1 MNTTQVL
8 KLINTL
14 AAVFILAF
22 LVKKSLPIKVE
33 EHQQYKNT
41 LNQQKEID
49 VILNQDILKSR
60 SDILTYYDPFFKHLY
75 QLKNTQNELKSIPTF
90 INHDGRK
97 ELNKILQSNLEL
109 INEKERLI
117 ERLKFHNSI
126 LKNSIIYLPFLT
138 KDLVNST
145 YNKTIN
151 HYLEFTLD
159 ELLKNILLYNLNSD
173 QELEALI
180 NDNMDMLLEIKDQ
193 NDFGK
198 DEEFIDLALSHTRK
212 IMSNKPQVDEL
223 TQQLLQLPTK
233 QLNEELDYVYNIY
246 YNQAIDTA
254 NTYRLYAYSLLLI
267 LLAWIAYL
275 IINKLVK
282 ANRRTINILESITD
296 AFIALND
303 QWQITYLN
311 PQAFQMLQSQP
322 EQLLNQNLEEVFSG
336 VFGSKFYQECHR
348 AVAAQVVVTFE
359 EYYPPTKRWFDVKAY
374 PGINGLSVFFH
385 DITQRKQASRVLQ
398 QLNEDLEARVEER
411 TVQLAESMK
420 EAEKARNKS
429 EEANKAKS
437 EFLANMSHE
446 LRTPLNAIL
455 GFTQLMNRDSSLN
468 QEHQEYLAII
478 SRSGEH
484 LLNLINDIL
493 EMSKIEAGQI
503 TLNETSFDLYRL
515 LDSLEEMLRLRAAS
529 KGLQLIFYR
538 EPELPRY
545 VKTDEGKLRQV
556 LINLLG
562 NAIKF
567 TQEGS
572 VTLRVVRNNEKLKVD
587 RSDPLNV
594 DRLNVDRSDP
604 LKVDRSDPLNV
615 DRLNVDRSDP
625 LKVDRSDPLNVDRL
639 NVDRSDPLK
648 VDRLNVVRVRAG
660 SAEGHAFAVGDAE
673 AWPFGH
679 GFPNNQQLATPTNL
693 QPTNLQPT
701 NLQPTNLQPTNLQ
714 PANLQPTN
722 LQPANLQP
730 ANLQPAN
737 LGQKATLSAKPTLR
751 EREQPATL
759 TRQTITFEI
768 EDTGPGVDP
777 AEIDSLFEAFVQTEI
792 GRKSEQGTG
801 LGLSI
806 SRQFV
811 KLMGGDITL
820 TSPLGGGT
828 IVTFDIQ
835 ISLAGAGADIQTQHP
850 TRSVIGLAPDQPKYR
865 ILVVEDKWESR
876 KLLVKLLEPLG
887 FEVREAENGKEGVA
901 LWSSWEPHLIW
912 MDMRMPVMDGY
923 EATKQIKAHLKGQ
936 ATVIIALTASAFIE
950 ERAVILSAGCDDFV
964 RKPFREEE
972 IFETMAHYLG
982 VRYVYEEETS
992 ATLPQKSATEA
1003 LTREALAVMP
1013 AEWVAQLYQAANEVN
1028 NQRIFQLIEQIPSE
1042 HDPVAIALTDLVRNF
1057 RCDKIIDLT
1066 EPAIS

>member
-1 MNTTQVL
+1 MNTTQLL
-8 KLINTL
+8 KLLNTL

-33 EHQQYKNT
+33 EHQQYQNT

-60 SDILTYYDPFFKHLY
+60 SDLLTYYDPFFKHLY
-75 QLKNTQNELKSIPTF
+75 EIKNTQNNLKVIPTF
-90 INHDGRK
+90 INREGRK
-97 ELNKILQSNLEL
+97 ELIKIIQNQLEL

-126 LKNSIIYLPFLT
+126 LKNSLIYLPFLT
-138 KDLVNST
+138 QDLVNST
-145 YNKTIN
+145 SNKTKN
-151 HYLEFTLD
+151 HYLDLTLD

-180 NDNMDMLLEIKDQ
+180 KDNMDRLLEIKNQ

-198 DEEFIDLALSHTRK
+198 DEEFIDLALSHSRK
-212 IMSNKPQVDEL
+212 IMSNKPQVDEI
-223 TQQLLQLPTK
+223 TQQLLKLPTK
-233 QLNEELDYVYNIY
+233 QLNEELDYIYNLY
-246 YNQAIDTA
+246 YQQAIDRA
-254 NTYRLYAYSLLLI
+254 NNYRLYAYSLLLI

-275 IINKLVK
+275 IINNLVK
-282 ANRRTINILESITD
+282 ANRRSINILESITD

-322 EQLLNQNLEEVFSG
+322 EQLLNHNLEEVFSG

-385 DITQRKQASRVLQ
+385 DITERKQASRVLQ

-420 EAEKARNKS
+420 EAEKARTKS

-437 EFLANMSHE
+437 QFLANMSHE

-529 KGLQLIFYR
+529 KDLQLIFYR

-572 VTLRVVRNNEKLKVD
+572 VTLRVVRNKEKFKISGYDQLKVSRFNLD
-587 RSDPLNV
+587 RSDQ
-594 DRLNVDRSDP
+594 
-604 LKVDRSDPLNV
+604 
-615 DRLNVDRSDP
+615 
-625 LKVDRSDPLNVDRL
+625 
-639 NVDRSDPLK
+639 LK
-648 VDRLNVVRVRAG
+648 VDRLKVDR
-660 SAEGHAFAVGDAE
+660 
-673 AWPFGH
+673 
-679 GFPNNQQLATPTNL
+679 L
-693 QPTNLQPT
+693 
-701 NLQPTNLQPTNLQ
+701 
-714 PANLQPTN
+714 
-722 LQPANLQP
+722 
-730 ANLQPAN
+730 
-737 LGQKATLSAKPTLR
+737 KAK
-751 EREQPATL
+751 REQPATL
-759 TRQTITFEI
+759 TGQTITFEI
-768 EDTGPGVDP
+768 EDTGPGLDP

-820 TSPLGGGT
+820 SSPLGGGT
-828 IVTFDIQ
+828 MVRFDIQ

-850 TRSVIGLAPDQPKYR
+850 SRSVIGLAPDQPKYR

-964 RKPFREEE
+964 RKPFQEEE
-972 IFETMAHYLG
+972 IFETIAHYLG

-1028 NQRIFQLIEQIPSE
+1028 NQQIFQLIEQIPSE
-1042 HDPVAIALTDLVRNF
+1042 HDPVAIALTGLVRNF

-1066 EPAIS
+1066 EPATS

>member
-1 MNTTQVL
+1 MNKTQLL
-8 KLINTL
+8 KLLNTL
-14 AAVFILAF
+14 AAIILLAF
-22 LVKKSLPIKVE
+22 LVRKSLPINLE
-33 EHQQYKNT
+33 EHQQYQNT

-49 VILNQDILKSR
+49 VILNQDIIKSR
-60 SDILTYYDPFFKHLY
+60 YDILTYYDPFVKHLS
-75 QLKNTQNELKSIPTF
+75 QLKDTQNSLKIIPTF
-90 INHDGRK
+90 INQDGSK
-97 ELNKILQSNLEL
+97 KLTKILQKKLEI
-109 INEKERLI
+109 INQKEKLI
-117 ERLKFHNSI
+117 ERLKFQNAILHNS
-126 LKNSIIYLPFLT
+126 LSYLPFLT
-138 KDLVNST
+138 NELVKST
-145 YNKTIN
+145 STKSGS
-151 HYLEFTLD
+151 HYLEVILD

-180 NDNMDMLLEIKDQ
+180 KDNMDRLLQIKDQ
-193 NDFGK
+193 NYFGK
-198 DEEFIDLALSHTRK
+198 DEEFIDLALSHYRR

-233 QLNEELDYVYNIY
+233 QLNEELDYVYNLY
-246 YNQAIDTA
+246 YYQAIDTA
-254 NTYRLYAYSLLLI
+254 NTYRFYAYSWLLI

-275 IINKLVK
+275 IINNLVK

-348 AVAAQVVVTFE
+348 AVAAQVVVIFE
-359 EYYPPTKRWFDVKAY
+359 EYYLPTKRWFDVKAY

-385 DITQRKQASRVLQ
+385 DITERKQASRVLQ

-437 EFLANMSHE
+437 QFLANMSHE

-503 TLNETSFDLYRL
+503 TVNQTSFDLYRL
-515 LDSLEEMLRLRAAS
+515 LDSLEEMLRLRASS
-529 KGLQLIFYR
+529 KGLQLIVYR

-545 VKTDEGKLRQV
+545 VKTDQGKLRQI

-572 VTLRVVRNNEKLKVD
+572 VTLRVVPNNKKLQISGSDQLKVD
-587 RSDPLNV
+587 RLKVDRLNVGRLNVDRSDQLKVGRYDQLNV
-594 DRLNVDRSDP
+594 DRLNVDRSDQ
-604 LKVDRSDPLNV
+604 
-615 DRLNVDRSDP
+615 
-625 LKVDRSDPLNVDRL
+625 
-639 NVDRSDPLK
+639 LK
-648 VDRLNVVRVRAG
+648 VDRLNVVR
-660 SAEGHAFAVGDAE
+660 E
-673 AWPFGH
+673 AWPKGQ

-701 NLQPTNLQPTNLQ
+701 NLQPTNLQPTNL
-714 PANLQPTN
+714 PYGN
-722 LQPANLQP
+722 
-730 ANLQPAN
+730 
-737 LGQKATLSAKPTLR
+737 AKG
-751 EREQPATL
+751 EQPATL
-759 TRQTITFEI
+759 TGQTITFEI
-768 EDTGPGVDP
+768 EDTGPGLDP

-820 TSPLGGGT
+820 SSPLGGGT

-850 TRSVIGLAPDQPKYR
+850 TRSVIGLAADQPKYR

-936 ATVIIALTASAFIE
+936 ATVIIALTASAFNE
-950 ERAVILSAGCDDFV
+950 ERSLILSAGCDDFV
-964 RKPFREEE
+964 RKPFQEEE
-972 IFETMAHYLG
+972 IFETMARYLG

-992 ATLPQKSATEA
+992 ATSPQRSATEA

-1013 AEWVAQLYQAANEVN
+1013 AEWVAQLYQAANQVN

-1042 HDPVAIALTDLVRNF
+1042 HDPLAIALADLVRNF

-1066 EPAIS
+1066 EPPTS

>member
-1 MNTTQVL
+1 MNKTQLL
-8 KLINTL
+8 KLLNTL
-14 AAVFILAF
+14 AAVILLAF
-22 LVKKSLPIKVE
+22 LVNKSLPINIE
-33 EHQQYKNT
+33 EHQQYQNT
-41 LNQQKEID
+41 LNEQKEID

-60 SDILTYYDPFFKHLY
+60 YDILSYYDPFIKHLE
-75 QLKNTQNELKSIPTF
+75 QLKYIQNRLKIIPLF
-90 INHDGRK
+90 INNDGIKKLQKSLEKTSDIITKK
-97 ELNKILQSNLEL
+97 EK
-109 INEKERLI
+109 LI
-117 ERLKFHNSI
+117 ERLKFQNAI
-126 LKNSIIYLPFLT
+126 LKNSLSYLPFLINDIV
-138 KDLVNST
+138 KST
-145 YNKTIN
+145 SAKSGS
-151 HYLEFTLD
+151 HYLEVILD
-159 ELLKNILLYNLNSD
+159 ELLKNILLYNLNSE

-180 NDNMDMLLEIKDQ
+180 KDNMDRLLLIKDQ
-193 NDFGK
+193 NHFGK
-198 DEEFIDLALSHTRK
+198 DEELIDLALSHSQR

-233 QLNEELDYVYNIY
+233 QLNEELDYVYNLY
-246 YNQAIDTA
+246 YYQAIDTA
-254 NTYRLYAYSLLLI
+254 NTYRLYAYSWLLI

-275 IINKLVK
+275 IINNLVK

-296 AFIALND
+296 AFISLND

-322 EQLLNQNLEEVFSG
+322 EQLLNHNLEEVFSG

-385 DITQRKQASRVLQ
+385 DITERKQSSWVLQ

-420 EAEKARNKS
+420 EAEKARTKS

-437 EFLANMSHE
+437 QFLANMSHE

-503 TLNETSFDLYRL
+503 TVNETSFDLYRL
-515 LDSLEEMLRLRAAS
+515 LDSLEEMLGLRAAS
-529 KGLQLIFYR
+529 KGLQLIVYR
-538 EPELPRY
+538 EPEIPRY

-572 VTLRVVRNNEKLKVD
+572 VTLRVVRNKENLKLD
-587 RSDPLNV
+587 RSDQLKVSSLNI
-594 DRLNVDRSDP
+594 DRSDQ
-604 LKVDRSDPLNV
+604 
-615 DRLNVDRSDP
+615 
-625 LKVDRSDPLNVDRL
+625 
-639 NVDRSDPLK
+639 LK
-648 VDRLNVVRVRAG
+648 VDRLNVF
-660 SAEGHAFAVGDAE
+660 SE
-673 AWPFGH
+673 
-679 GFPNNQQLATPTNL
+679 
-693 QPTNLQPT
+693 QPTNLKPT
-701 NLQPTNLQPTNLQ
+701 NLKPTNLPYSN
-714 PANLQPTN
+714 
-722 LQPANLQP
+722 
-730 ANLQPAN
+730 
-737 LGQKATLSAKPTLR
+737 AKG
-751 EREQPATL
+751 EKPATL
-759 TRQTITFEI
+759 TGQTITFEI

-777 AEIDSLFEAFVQTEI
+777 GEIDSLFEAFVQTET

-820 TSPLGGGT
+820 SSPLGGGT
-828 IVTFDIQ
+828 IVRFDIQ
-835 ISLAGAGADIQTQHP
+835 ISLAGASADIQTQHP

-964 RKPFREEE
+964 RKPFQEEE
-972 IFETMAHYLG
+972 IFETIAHYLG

-1013 AEWVAQLYQAANEVN
+1013 AEWVAQLYQAANQVN
-1028 NQRIFQLIEQIPSE
+1028 NQQIFQLIEQIPSE

-1066 EPAIS
+1066 EPATP

>member
-1 MNTTQVL
+1 VNKTQLL
-8 KLINTL
+8 KLLNTL
-14 AAVFILAF
+14 AAVILLAF
-22 LVKKSLPIKVE
+22 LVNKSLPINIE
-33 EHQQYKNT
+33 EHQQYQNT
-41 LNQQKEID
+41 LNEQKEID

-60 SDILTYYDPFFKHLY
+60 YDILSYYDPFIKHLE
-75 QLKNTQNELKSIPTF
+75 QLKYIQNRLKIIPLF
-90 INHDGRK
+90 INNDGIKKLQKSLEKTSDIITKK
-97 ELNKILQSNLEL
+97 EK
-109 INEKERLI
+109 LI
-117 ERLKFHNSI
+117 ERLKFQNAI
-126 LKNSIIYLPFLT
+126 LKNSLSYLPFLINDIV
-138 KDLVNST
+138 KST
-145 YNKTIN
+145 SAKSGS
-151 HYLEFTLD
+151 HYLEVILD
-159 ELLKNILLYNLNSD
+159 ELLKNILLYNLNSE

-180 NDNMDMLLEIKDQ
+180 KDNMDRLLLIKDQ
-193 NDFGK
+193 NHFGK
-198 DEEFIDLALSHTRK
+198 DEELIDLALSHSQR

-233 QLNEELDYVYNIY
+233 QLNEELDYVYNLY
-246 YNQAIDTA
+246 YYQAIDTA
-254 NTYRLYAYSLLLI
+254 NTYRLYAYSWLLI

-275 IINKLVK
+275 IINNLVK

-296 AFIALND
+296 AFISLND

-322 EQLLNQNLEEVFSG
+322 EQLLNHNLEEVFSG

-385 DITQRKQASRVLQ
+385 DITERKQSSWVLQ

-420 EAEKARNKS
+420 EAEKARTKS

-437 EFLANMSHE
+437 QFLANMSHE

-503 TLNETSFDLYRL
+503 TVNETSFDLYRL
-515 LDSLEEMLRLRAAS
+515 LDSLEEMLGLRAAS
-529 KGLQLIFYR
+529 KGLQLIVYR
-538 EPELPRY
+538 EPEIPRY

-572 VTLRVVRNNEKLKVD
+572 VTLRVVRNKENLKLD
-587 RSDPLNV
+587 RSDQLKVSSLNI
-594 DRLNVDRSDP
+594 DRSDQ
-604 LKVDRSDPLNV
+604 
-615 DRLNVDRSDP
+615 
-625 LKVDRSDPLNVDRL
+625 
-639 NVDRSDPLK
+639 LK
-648 VDRLNVVRVRAG
+648 VDRLNVF
-660 SAEGHAFAVGDAE
+660 SE
-673 AWPFGH
+673 
-679 GFPNNQQLATPTNL
+679 
-693 QPTNLQPT
+693 QPTNLKPT
-701 NLQPTNLQPTNLQ
+701 NLKPTNLPYSN
-714 PANLQPTN
+714 
-722 LQPANLQP
+722 
-730 ANLQPAN
+730 
-737 LGQKATLSAKPTLR
+737 AKG
-751 EREQPATL
+751 EKPATL
-759 TRQTITFEI
+759 TGQTITFEI

-777 AEIDSLFEAFVQTEI
+777 GEIDSLFEAFVQTET

-820 TSPLGGGT
+820 SSPLGGGT
-828 IVTFDIQ
+828 IVRFDIQ
-835 ISLAGAGADIQTQHP
+835 ISLAGASADIQTQHP

-964 RKPFREEE
+964 RKPFQEEE
-972 IFETMAHYLG
+972 IFETIAHYLG

-1013 AEWVAQLYQAANEVN
+1013 AEWVAQLYQAANQVN
-1028 NQRIFQLIEQIPSE
+1028 NQQIFQLIEQIPSE

-1066 EPAIS
+1066 EPATP

>member
-1 MNTTQVL
+1 MNKTQLL
-8 KLINTL
+8 KLLNTL
-14 AAVFILAF
+14 AAVLLLAF
-22 LVKKSLPIKVE
+22 LVNKSLPINIE
-33 EHQQYKNT
+33 EHQQYQNT

-60 SDILTYYDPFFKHLY
+60 YDLLTYYDPFIKHLS
-75 QLKNTQNELKSIPTF
+75 QLKNTQNSLKIIPTF
-90 INHDGRK
+90 INHNGSK
-97 ELNKILQSNLEL
+97 KLTNILNKNSEI
-109 INEKERLI
+109 INQKEKLI
-117 ERLKFHNSI
+117 ERLKFQNAI
-126 LKNSIIYLPFLT
+126 LKNSLSYLPFLT
-138 KDLVNST
+138 NDIVKST
-145 YNKTIN
+145 SAKSGS
-151 HYLEFTLD
+151 HYLEVILD
-159 ELLKNILLYNLNSD
+159 ELLKNILLYNLNYD

-180 NDNMDMLLEIKDQ
+180 KDNMDRLLLIKDQ
-193 NDFGK
+193 NNFGK
-198 DEEFIDLALSHTRK
+198 NEEFIDLALSHSRR
-212 IMSNKPQVDEL
+212 IMTNKPQVDEL

-233 QLNEELDYVYNIY
+233 QLNEELDYVYNLY
-246 YNQAIDTA
+246 YYQAIDKA
-254 NTYRLYAYSLLLI
+254 NTYRFYAYSLLLI

-275 IINKLVK
+275 IINNLVK

-296 AFIALND
+296 AFISLND

-359 EYYPPTKRWFDVKAY
+359 EYYPPTKRWFEVKAY
-374 PGINGLSVFFH
+374 PGINSLSVFFH
-385 DITQRKQASRVLQ
+385 DITERKQASRVLQ
-398 QLNEDLEARVEER
+398 ELNEDLEARVEER
-411 TVQLAESMK
+411 TVQLAKSMK
-420 EAEKARNKS
+420 EAEKARKKS

-437 EFLANMSHE
+437 QFLANMSHE

-503 TLNETSFDLYRL
+503 TVNETSFDLYRL
-515 LDSLEEMLRLRAAS
+515 LDSLEEMLGLRAAS

-545 VKTDEGKLRQV
+545 VKIDEGKLRQV

-572 VTLRVVRNNEKLKVD
+572 VTLRVVRNKENLKLD
-587 RSDPLNV
+587 RSDPFKV
-594 DRLNVDRSDP
+594 SRLNVDRSDP
-604 LKVDRSDPLNV
+604 F
-615 DRLNVDRSDP
+615 
-625 LKVDRSDPLNVDRL
+625 
-639 NVDRSDPLK
+639 K
-648 VDRLNVVRVRAG
+648 VDRLNVVR
-660 SAEGHAFAVGDAE
+660 
-673 AWPFGH
+673 
-679 GFPNNQQLATPTNL
+679 Q
-693 QPTNLQPT
+693 
-701 NLQPTNLQPTNLQ
+701 
-714 PANLQPTN
+714 
-722 LQPANLQP
+722 
-730 ANLQPAN
+730 
-737 LGQKATLSAKPTLR
+737 
-751 EREQPATL
+751 REQPATL
-759 TRQTITFEI
+759 TGQTITFEI
-768 EDTGPGVDP
+768 EDTGPGLDP

-820 TSPLGGGT
+820 SSPLGGGT

-850 TRSVIGLAPDQPKYR
+850 TRSVIGLAADQPKYR

-936 ATVIIALTASAFIE
+936 ATVIIALTASAFNE

-964 RKPFREEE
+964 RKPFQEEE
-972 IFETMAHYLG
+972 IFETMARYLG

-1028 NQRIFQLIEQIPSE
+1028 NQQIFQLIEQIPSE

>member
-1 MNTTQVL
+1 M
-8 KLINTL
+8 
-14 AAVFILAF
+14 
-22 LVKKSLPIKVE
+22 
-33 EHQQYKNT
+33 
-41 LNQQKEID
+41 
-49 VILNQDILKSR
+49 
-60 SDILTYYDPFFKHLY
+60 
-75 QLKNTQNELKSIPTF
+75 
-90 INHDGRK
+90 
-97 ELNKILQSNLEL
+97 
-109 INEKERLI
+109 
-117 ERLKFHNSI
+117 
-126 LKNSIIYLPFLT
+126 
-138 KDLVNST
+138 
-145 YNKTIN
+145 
-151 HYLEFTLD
+151 
-159 ELLKNILLYNLNSD
+159 
-173 QELEALI
+173 
-180 NDNMDMLLEIKDQ
+180 
-193 NDFGK
+193 
-198 DEEFIDLALSHTRK
+198 
-212 IMSNKPQVDEL
+212 
-223 TQQLLQLPTK
+223 
-233 QLNEELDYVYNIY
+233 
-246 YNQAIDTA
+246 
-254 NTYRLYAYSLLLI
+254 
-267 LLAWIAYL
+267 
-275 IINKLVK
+275 VK

-296 AFIALND
+296 AFISLND

-385 DITQRKQASRVLQ
+385 DITERKQASRVLQ

-420 EAEKARNKS
+420 EAEKARTKS

-437 EFLANMSHE
+437 QFLANMSHE

-515 LDSLEEMLRLRAAS
+515 LDSLEEMLGLRAAS
-529 KGLQLIFYR
+529 KGLKLIVYR

-545 VKTDEGKLRQV
+545 VTTDEGKLRQV

-572 VTLRVVRNNEKLKVD
+572 VTLRVVRNKEKLQISG
-587 RSDPLNV
+587 SDPLNV
-594 DRLNVDRSDP
+594 DRLN
-604 LKVDRSDPLNV
+604 
-615 DRLNVDRSDP
+615 
-625 LKVDRSDPLNVDRL
+625 VDRSDPLNVDRL

-648 VDRLNVVRVRAG
+648 VDRLNVVRVRAAE
-660 SAEGHAFAVGDAE
+660 AEGHAFAVGDAE
-673 AWPFGH
+673 AWPFGQ

-693 QPTNLQPT
+693 GQKATLREQSTNLQPT

-714 PANLQPTN
+714 PANLQPAN

-737 LGQKATLSAKPTLR
+737 LQPANLQPTNLQATNLQPTNLQPTNLQATNLQPTNLQATNLQPTNLQPTNLPYGNAKG
-751 EREQPATL
+751 EQPASL
-759 TRQTITFEI
+759 TGQTITFEI
-768 EDTGPGVDP
+768 EDTGPGLDP

-850 TRSVIGLAPDQPKYR
+850 TRSVIGLAPDQKFG
-865 ILVVEDKWESR
+865 S
-876 KLLVKLLEPLG
+876 
-887 FEVREAENGKEGVA
+887 
-901 LWSSWEPHLIW
+901 
-912 MDMRMPVMDGY
+912 
-923 EATKQIKAHLKGQ
+923 Q
-936 ATVIIALTASAFIE
+936 A
-950 ERAVILSAGCDDFV
+950 
-964 RKPFREEE
+964 
-972 IFETMAHYLG
+972 
-982 VRYVYEEETS
+982 
-992 ATLPQKSATEA
+992 
-1003 LTREALAVMP
+1003 
-1013 AEWVAQLYQAANEVN
+1013 
-1028 NQRIFQLIEQIPSE
+1028 PS
-1042 HDPVAIALTDLVRNF
+1042 F
-1057 RCDKIIDLT
+1057 
-1066 EPAIS
+1066 